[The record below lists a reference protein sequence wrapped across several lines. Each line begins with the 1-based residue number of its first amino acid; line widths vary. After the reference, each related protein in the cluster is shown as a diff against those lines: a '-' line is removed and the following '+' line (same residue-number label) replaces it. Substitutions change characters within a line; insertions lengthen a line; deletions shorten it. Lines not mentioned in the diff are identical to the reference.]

1 MGINFPASP
10 LVGDIWPNP
19 AVAGQGQYTWDGE
32 KWTSGM
38 LSGTPNPN
46 GVIAIKVFTVSGTY
60 VPSANMTTCV
70 VECVGGGGG
79 GGGVTGAASSFRA
92 GGAGGG
98 GTYSEKTLTAT
109 AVGAGLTVTVGSAGA
124 AGTATAFGGDGGTS
138 SVGSFCTAP
147 GGGGGQHYNG
157 TTGFG
162 IGGNSGAIGTGDFS
176 CSGQDGQNG
185 MSGALAFGGTGG
197 GAGGIGGGGGRGGL
211 GSGTAVLGTA
221 GRNPGGGGGGAAV
234 GDTSSS
240 VGSAGAPGVVII
252 TEYGLTSLGSSTA
265 AQGTVRYD
273 LPQTLTQ
280 ETPPSTAV
288 SQRAQARMNVYAAP
302 FDAMAYSGMQING
315 SMDVSQESGTNAVVV
330 ANIAKYVADGFYLAV
345 LGSSASA
352 SGLQVAITSLPGYSN
367 CLLMRCTAANPL
379 SGTGDG
385 QWLFQPIEGYRWSR
399 LSFGNATNAQPVTI
413 GFWIW
418 PNITGT
424 MAVSIRNKAQNR
436 SYVVD
441 VPVAN
446 IGWQF
451 KTVTIPGC
459 PDGAWIIGNDV
470 GAYVTF
476 SFGGGSG
483 LKGVA
488 NTWLTTNAN
497 ATAATT
503 NFFAATGDI
512 YFTGVVVLPGIEAP
526 SAARSPLIMR
536 PYDQELVTCMRYLET
551 WQATGDFSMIGMG
564 VAGTPTLAYIHYP
577 YKVKKRASASL
588 LYTALSDFQVGY
600 AGLTAATPVTAF
612 SVPHANA
619 DSMVIQANT
628 AAVLTPK
635 EFTDLSAI
643 ASTTP
648 RISFS
653 ARL

>member
-1 MGINFPASP
+1 MGINFPNTPAP
-10 LVGDIWPNP
+10 GDLWPNP

-32 KWTSGM
+32 KWTA
-38 LSGTPNPN
+38 LSGTTNPN
-46 GVIAIKVFTVSGTY
+46 GVIAIKVFTASGTY

-185 MSGALAFGGTGG
+185 MSGALAYGGTGG

-302 FDAMAYSGMQING
+302 FDAMAYNGMQING
-315 SMDVSQESGTNAVVV
+315 SMEVSQEGAAATVNGKYCCDGWLLSVGGIPGGIAVQDNLVPVPGFSGRVWVNTTT
-330 ANIAKYVADGFYLAV
+330 AKGSLA
-345 LGSSASA
+345 ASDI
-352 SGLQVAITSLPGYSN
+352 LLLTSL
-367 CLLMRCTAANPL
+367 
-379 SGTGDG
+379 
-385 QWLFQPIEGYRWSR
+385 IEGYRVSR
-399 LSFGNATNAQPVTI
+399 LGWGTVNAQPITI
-413 GFWIW
+413 GFWAQH
-418 PNITGT
+418 TLSG
-424 MAVSIRNKAQNR
+424 AYSVSVRNNAADR
-436 SYVVD
+436 SYVAMYTQN
-441 VPVAN
+441 VA
-446 IGWQF
+446 GALEY

-459 PDGAWIIGNDV
+459 TDG
-470 GAYVTF
+470 
-476 SFGGGSG
+476 
-483 LKGVA
+483 
-488 NTWLTTNAN
+488 TWLMTNGIGLVLC
-497 ATAATT
+497 
-503 NFFAATGDI
+503 FAAAVGSTPTASSVNAWLVGNFVAGTGQVNVAASTSN
-512 YFTGVVVLPGIEAP
+512 YLNLRGVVVLPGLEAP

-564 VAGTPTLAYIHYP
+564 VAGTNTLAYIHYP